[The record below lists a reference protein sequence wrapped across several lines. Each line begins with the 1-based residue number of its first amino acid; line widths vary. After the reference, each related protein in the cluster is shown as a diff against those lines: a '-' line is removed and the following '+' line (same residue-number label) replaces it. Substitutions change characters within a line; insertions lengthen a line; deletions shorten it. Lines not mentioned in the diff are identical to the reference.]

1 MSDPIPADTA
11 TDEETFKP
19 FFFEVDQLPGFTIAD
34 SAGEGEEADKM
45 IDLFGRDLYTRPI
58 VQTPTLCV
66 YHETAQP
73 GDRVK
78 PHRHGTFQVNYILKG
93 ELQYGSQRITP
104 GMGSF
109 TPNTLYSWRAG
120 PEGAEW
126 IEIHG
131 GQPAIYIDRPEN

>member
-1 MSDPIPADTA
+1 MSDATPTDTT
-11 TDEETFKP
+11 TDQETFKP
-19 FFFEVDQLPGFTIAD
+19 FFFEVEKLPGFTIAD
-34 SAGEGEEADKM
+34 SAGEGERADKM
-45 IDLFGRDLYTRPI
+45 FDLFGRDLYTRPI

-66 YHETAQP
+66 YHETAKP
-73 GDRVK
+73 NDRVK

-93 ELQYGSQRITP
+93 ELQYGNQRITP
-104 GMGSF
+104 NMGSF

-131 GQPAIYIDRPEN
+131 GQPVVYLDPPAG